1 MTFAEILPP
10 GSLMETLLILSVA
23 ISASATVFVFYRTLL
38 WRDPLA
44 SRMKSLTER
53 RKVLTAEMIA
63 APRRR
68 RRSESS
74 MDIAQGVV
82 QRFNLLRSREA
93 EKATLKLAQA
103 GWRSHNA
110 VVMYL
115 FLRLVLPLAFGLAA
129 AILVYGL
136 HVVNLPPLKAAAV
149 LIAATLLGSYGP
161 EVFIKNK
168 ITKRQHELRKGLPD
182 ALDLLVICAEA
193 GQSLDAAL
201 NRVARELAKS
211 APALA
216 DELALTSIELGLLP
230 ERRKAL
236 ENLAK
241 RADIPSIRGVIN
253 TLAQTEKYGTPLAQS
268 LRILASEF
276 RNERMMRAET
286 KAARLPAILTVP
298 MIVFIL
304 PPLFI
309 VLIGPAVLRTID
321 TLSRL

>member
-1 MTFAEILPP
+1 MTFTEILPP
-10 GSLMETLLILSVA
+10 GSLMEGLVIAGAAV
-23 ISASATVFVFYRTLL
+23 SALATVFVFYRTLL
-38 WRDPLA
+38 WHDPLA
-44 SRMKSLTER
+44 ARMKTLTDR
-53 RKVLTAEMIA
+53 RRVLTAEMIA

-68 RRSESS
+68 RHDPS

-103 GWRSHNA
+103 GWRSRDA
-110 VVMYL
+110 IVMYM
-115 FLRLVLPLAFGLAA
+115 FLRFVLPFVFGGVGALL
-129 AILVYGL
+129 IYGL
-136 HVVNLPPLKAAAV
+136 EFGHLPPIKAAMV
-149 LIAATLLGSYGP
+149 VIGLTLFGAYAP
-161 EVFIKNK
+161 ELFVKNK
-168 ITKRQHELRKGLPD
+168 ISKRQQELRKGLPD

-193 GQSLDAAL
+193 GQSLDSAL
-201 NRVARELAKS
+201 GRVARELVKS
-211 APALA
+211 CPALA
-216 DELALTSIELGLLP
+216 DELALTAIELGLLP

-236 ENLAK
+236 ENLA
-241 RADIPSIRGVIN
+241 RRVNIPSIRGVIN

-268 LRILASEF
+268 LRILAAEF

-309 VLIGPAVLRTID
+309 VLIGPAILRTID
-321 TLSRL
+321 TLSRM

>member
-1 MTFAEILPP
+1 MTFADIMPP
-10 GSLMETLLILSVA
+10 GSIFEDLIIASAA
-23 ISASATVFVFYRTLL
+23 ISALATVFVFYRTLL

-44 SRMKSLTER
+44 ARMKGLTER
-53 RKVLTAEMIA
+53 RQALTAEMVT
-63 APRRR
+63 APRR

-74 MDIAQGVV
+74 LEIAQGVV
-82 QRFNLLRSREA
+82 QRFNLLKSREA

-103 GWRSHNA
+103 GLRSRDA
-110 VVMYL
+110 IVIYM
-115 FLRLVLPLAFGLAA
+115 FLRLVLPLTFA
-129 AILVYGL
+129 AIGAMLVYGL
-136 HVVNLPPLKAAAV
+136 EVVTLPPLKAAVV
-149 LIAATLLGSYGP
+149 LIGATLLGAYGP
-161 EVFIKNK
+161 EIYVKNK
-168 ITKRQHELRKGLPD
+168 ISKRQHELRKGLPD

-201 NRVARELAKS
+201 ARVAREIAKS

-216 DELALTSIELGLLP
+216 DELALTSLELGLLP

-236 ENLAK
+236 ENLSK

-268 LRILASEF
+268 LRILAAEF

-309 VLIGPAVLRTID
+309 VLIGPAILRTID

>member
-1 MTFAEILPP
+1 MVI
-10 GSLMETLLILSVA
+10 
-23 ISASATVFVFYRTLL
+23 
-38 WRDPLA
+38 
-44 SRMKSLTER
+44 
-53 RKVLTAEMIA
+53 
-63 APRRR
+63 
-68 RRSESS
+68 
-74 MDIAQGVV
+74 
-82 QRFNLLRSREA
+82 
-93 EKATLKLAQA
+93 
-103 GWRSHNA
+103 
-110 VVMYL
+110 YL
-115 FLRLVLPLAFGLAA
+115 FLRLTLPLVFAAVALILIYGLHIITMPPLKTA
-129 AILVYGL
+129 AILIG
-136 HVVNLPPLKAAAV
+136 
-149 LIAATLLGSYGP
+149 ATLIGAYGP
-161 EVFIKNK
+161 EIYVKNK
-168 ITKRQHELRKGLPD
+168 IAKRQHELRNGLPD

-201 NRVARELAKS
+201 NRVAREIAKT

-236 ENLAK
+236 ENLGK

-268 LRILASEF
+268 LRILAAEF

-309 VLIGPAVLRTID
+309 VLIGPAILRTID

>member
-1 MTFAEILPP
+1 MNFTEIIPP
-10 GSLMETLLILSVA
+10 GSLIEALVIGSAA
-23 ISASATVFVFYRTLL
+23 ISALATMFVFYRTLL

-44 SRMKSLTER
+44 ARMKSLTQR
-53 RKVLTAEMIA
+53 RQVLSA
-63 APRRR
+63 AMVAPVRRR
-68 RRSESS
+68 RQDSTME
-74 MDIAQGVV
+74 IAQSVV
-82 QRFNLLRSREA
+82 QRFNLMRSREA
-93 EKATLKLAQA
+93 EKAALKLAQA
-103 GWRSHNA
+103 GWRSRDA

-115 FLRLVLPLAFGLAA
+115 FLRLVLPFAFAALAA
-129 AILVYGL
+129 VMIYGL
-136 HVVNLPPLKAAAV
+136 KVMVLPPMKTTLV
-149 LIAATLLGSYGP
+149 LIGATLIGAYAP
-161 EVFIKNK
+161 EIYVKNQ
-168 ITKRQHELRKGLPD
+168 ITRRQQDLRRGLPD

-201 NRVARELAKS
+201 ARVARELAKS
-211 APALA
+211 SPALA

-236 ENLAK
+236 ENLSR
-241 RADIPSIRGVIN
+241 RANIPSIRGVIN

-268 LRILASEF
+268 LRILAAEF

-286 KAARLPAILTVP
+286 KAARLPAVLTVP

-309 VLIGPAVLRTID
+309 VLIGPAILRTID